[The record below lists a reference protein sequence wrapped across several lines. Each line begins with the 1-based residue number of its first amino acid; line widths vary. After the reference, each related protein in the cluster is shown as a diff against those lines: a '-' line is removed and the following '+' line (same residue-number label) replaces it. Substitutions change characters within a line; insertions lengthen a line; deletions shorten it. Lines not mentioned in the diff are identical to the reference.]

1 MSGIKTITDLRPYF
15 AKCKSEGNEL
25 EDHEKREEI
34 LALLDITV
42 EWDDSKKEG
51 ALTKIG
57 DLPLNNVSIDYD
69 GKIFKGEEQ
78 IPIIQVHSGAPMP
91 YKPDEFL
98 TEQQEK
104 EKKSKKSRYVLIL
117 QDSEGGHVYYAT
129 RQQYNTDCLNYKAG
143 YWSKSDGKNIYG
155 DARIEDLKA
164 EIKKAL
170 SEDNKSAKEKRVI
183 KNMKEKIEG
192 WIEEGAKQII
202 LTGAPGTGKTRLAK
216 EIATEMGKK
225 YELVQFHPSYDYTDF
240 IEGLRPVTVGDD
252 KNNEKIEFRK
262 LDGTFKKFCRFVAEK
277 NKEDADT
284 NKNIE
289 DTKYFFIIDEINRS
303 DLSKVF
309 GELMYCLESDKR
321 GEENK
326 IKTQY
331 QNLPTYFM
339 DEPGKED
346 IFKDGFYIPENVIII
361 GTMNDIDRSV
371 ESMDFAL
378 RRRFLWY
385 EVEVEK
391 ELLEESLNAILN
403 FDKDV
408 IDEIVKRV
416 NNLNGVI
423 NESEWGLGKH
433 FFISQGQFA
442 NLPQSIL
449 NSLTDD
455 NSDDIEKKVNNFMEK
470 VFELRL
476 RSLLYEYVR
485 GEGNEATFLE
495 ECKKALKLIKESNT
509 QADTEEKDVQ

>member
-34 LALLDITV
+34 LALLGITV

-57 DLPLNNVSIDYD
+57 DLPLNNVSIDKY
-69 GKIFKGEEQ
+69 GNIFKGEEQ
-78 IPIIQVHSGAPMP
+78 IPIIQVHAGAPMP

-129 RQQYNTDCLNYKAG
+129 RQQYNTDCLNYNAG
-143 YWSKSDGKNIYG
+143 YWSNSDGKNIYG
-155 DARIEDLKA
+155 DDRIEDLKA

-170 SEDNKSAKEKRVI
+170 SEDNKSAKEK
-183 KNMKEKIEG
+183 NMKEKIEG
-192 WIEEGAKQII
+192 WIREGAKQII

-216 EIATEMGKK
+216 EIATEMGTK

-240 IEGLRPVTVGDD
+240 IEGLRPVTVKVGDD

-262 LDGTFKKFCRFVAEK
+262 LDGTFKKFCRSVVEK
-277 NKEDADT
+277 NAEDK
-284 NKNIE
+284 KNGTDISN
-289 DTKYFFIIDEINRS
+289 KYFFIIDEINRS

-326 IKTQY
+326 IQTQY
-331 QNLPTYFM
+331 QNLTTYFI
-339 DEPGKED
+339 DEQSKED
-346 IFKDGFYIPENVIII
+346 IFKEGFYIPENVIII

-391 ELLEESLNAILN
+391 GLLKNSLKTILN
-403 FDKDV
+403 LKED
-408 IDEIVKRV
+408 IINEIVERV
-416 NNLNGVI
+416 NGLNTEVI
-423 NESEWGLGKH
+423 GKEPGLGKH

-455 NSDDIEKKVNNFMEK
+455 NSDDIEKKVDNFMEK
-470 VFELRL
+470 VYELRL

-485 GEGNEATFLE
+485 GEGNENEKTFLE
-495 ECKKALKLIKESNT
+495 KCKSKLIVEESNE
-509 QADTEEKDVQ
+509 QADTEEKDAQ